1 VAKPRT
7 CFVHEKPWR
16 RLILVVH
23 LRYRCG
29 ACARCGGS
37 RTILAR
43 MRHEH
48 CGGRSAKAARCGGS
62 CYWANRRPTLP
73 PSLPWPSQ

>member
-1 VAKPRT
+1 MAKPRT

-48 CGGRSAKAARCGGS
+48 CGGRAAKAELRTGAEAASGGLV
-62 CYWANRRPTLP
+62 RRIVLRGE
-73 PSLPWPSQ
+73 